1 MRFVYACISNQCM
14 KPMDEVMKTRKYQK
28 AADLA
33 AKLRIEYLT
42 IDICSSWNR
51 KKPNLESILCEG
63 GHTIVITDV
72 SALGKKDEIADIYQR
87 IIASGNDILICY
99 YNAAGFFEADKL
111 STVNLDFSKK
121 ATFSLAE
128 NLQTLSYLSPTA
140 YRVNGGRMVDPQII
154 EAYWQIELGQL
165 SVSNAIRE
173 LGISRSTFERRID
186 EYVGTDDWI
195 RRYDYELSNTDIG
208 NRPTKLGRISEQ
220 AKQFH
225 SYIEAN
231 KSEET
236 NYDIPVLASFA
247 GVNIDLWEQYCE
259 ASGEEPLPANYR
271 WLYTQYFVLAHH
283 LYREVLRYRKYLVT
297 EKYRSPKK

>member
-72 SALGKKDEIADIYQR
+72 SALGKKDEVIDIYKR

-99 YNAAGFFEADKL
+99 YNAAGFFEADEL
-111 STVNLDFSKK
+111 STVTIDFIKK
-121 ATFSLAE
+121 PSFSL
-128 NLQTLSYLSPTA
+128 NDHLQSLGCLTSTA
-140 YRVNGGRMVDPQII
+140 YRKDGGRLVDPQII
-154 EAYWQIELGQL
+154 EAYWQIEHGAS
-165 SVSNAIRE
+165 SVSAAIST

-186 EYVGTDDWI
+186 EYVGTDEWI
-195 RRYDYELSNTDIG
+195 RRYDQELKHSDIG

-220 AKQFH
+220 AKLFH
-225 SYIEAN
+225 SYIESHKQDEAN
-231 KSEET
+231 YEV
-236 NYDIPVLASFA
+236 PVLASFA
-247 GVNIDLWEQYCE
+247 GMNIELWDQCCE
-259 ASGEEPLPANYR
+259 ASGEDPLPANYS
-271 WLYTQYFVLAHH
+271 WLNTQYFVLAYH

-297 EKYRSPKK
+297 EKYRSHKK